1 MNVMKK
7 AGLSIAACGVAAVM
21 VGMLTASGI
30 VPKSAGGVKSPD
42 PVTVEQTDA
51 AGVSLTAEPLAPR
64 AGEAGAQEVTAE
76 VEPATAFYDLEWSLS
91 AGSAD
96 LTSDSPLITPSISD
110 YLSFE
115 VIDENTIEL
124 VCHQRFDGFA
134 KLTVEDS
141 YTGKRATADVSAWT
155 YLDSGEGSIFS
166 NGDFSTNTTGQTS
179 WKSSS
184 SGGKTETIDDWLL
197 YSIPSE
203 TATPMNITLIDT
215 AEGVSYKY
223 TRPIMI
229 TTQATVF
236 LVQECVVS
244 PGEDYYLVAESSMKP
259 DLFRNND
266 QYTVVKSWYSN
277 GTYVCKF
284 HVNSMSLGKYMVGI
298 GGFSND
304 IFTGYTVNIK
314 SVNLYESA

>member
-1 MNVMKK
+1 M
-7 AGLSIAACGVAAVM
+7 
-21 VGMLTASGI
+21 
-30 VPKSAGGVKSPD
+30 
-42 PVTVEQTDA
+42 TVEQTDA
-51 AGVSLTAEPLAPR
+51 AGVSLTSEPLAAR
-64 AGEAGAQEVTAE
+64 AGEVGKQRITAT

-96 LTSDSPLITPSISD
+96 ITSDAPLLPPPISN

-155 YLDSGEGSIFS
+155 YLDSGEGSLFS
-166 NGDFSTNTTGQTS
+166 NGDFSKNTTGQTS
-179 WKSSS
+179 WKSSA

-203 TATPMNITLIDT
+203 TATPMNITLTDT

-223 TRPIMI
+223 KRQPMVTIEAI
-229 TTQATVF
+229 VF
-236 LVQECVVS
+236 LVQECVVK

-259 DLFRNND
+259 DFFKNND

-284 HVNSMSLGKYMVGI
+284 HVNSMSFEGYMVGI
-298 GGFSND
+298 GGFSGNM
-304 IFTGYTVNIK
+304 FTGYTVNIK
-314 SVNLYESA
+314 SINLYESA